1 MKSNYFK
8 LLTFALVFSAVTLL
22 GLTPNANAQ
31 YTMVGDES
39 LSGITIGAE
48 RVIVTAGNV
57 LTINQATTADAV
69 NISNITVVVT
79 TAGGATKG
87 VVANSAGTPTAKS
100 IEFAA
105 GATGMITMT
114 QAITADSLIIGDGAT
129 VTFLG
134 TAALTVTN
142 MAEFGPGGTG
152 TTVLDVDAATT
163 ITGAAAFH
171 GNTDI
176 DLAAA
181 ISFSAQCSLATGKT
195 LDFIASAANPTFTGG
210 LNVGDGSTVSLSA
223 AATMTFI
230 GDLNFVGQTGTIDA
244 VAGGDDLT
252 HTGDLTNVGSGTA
265 TTITFATLG
274 DYVAG
279 GDIILDEDLTFAG
292 ALGATFIEGGFTGIL
307 TAGTAGDSLTFDPG
321 SNMTITAGLNLGGT
335 GGELILDGAAA
346 RTLTTGAAVVILNDV
361 TLDGAD
367 ILDDGG
373 AGVTINAG
381 AEFAIRSTGAWTTAG
396 IANSGTL
403 TYYDGGTAGT
413 LPTAA
418 IVLATADA
426 VLNINAN
433 VTLTPNPS
441 LTPSGGGTLFINAGN
456 TLVAPN
462 AIQIGDD
469 KLFTISGTG
478 TLTATGGITTVGGG
492 GSKLKLSSV
501 LGAALAAVTTGA
513 TTDTV
518 DVDAANTITALDVGS
533 NGGTLD
539 LAAALT
545 LGGNIAMANGTTV
558 IIEGAGP
565 LAQAAAPVDITV
577 GGGTAATV
585 QTLTITGA
593 LTDSLGV
600 IQINNDN
607 AGATNIINLGDD
619 NKFED
624 LDFPTDPL
632 TINFTAFGKTLTVGL
647 PIASFANTLTIGG
660 NNGWVL
666 DGVGN
671 LTNGGEVQID
681 NFGTINKDMDI
692 NGGLVDVNEQLTF
705 GGDLSISGAAEFA
718 IASGTNL
725 TYSGSAIDVGAFTVT
740 LSEIGV
746 FDNGSIAL
754 NLNDAGANLDFTAAA
769 TIDKVTSANNGAQI
783 TVTDDATISS
793 MSGTTAGFEV
803 SFPTG
808 MKTLTLSSGVTL
820 PDAATITL
828 LSSAANGLLAGGQ
841 IDITG
846 DGSGFTNNNDGGT
859 NVIANNIV
867 IGGSDASAATFTSN
881 DILKLTGTL
890 TTNDRATISFATAGV
905 DTLAGNVILNG
916 SCSFDADMPTL
927 ITGDIT
933 ITCDSSVTFD
943 GDAALTYT
951 GPAIV
956 VPASVDSLIFA
967 GTGAFANAAPPDSGT
982 IKLTSGTFVKFTG
995 TGSVN
1000 DITIEND
1007 GVELAVDGANAQV
1020 DSITAL
1026 TSSFGVVFN
1035 TANNLTIND
1044 SLVLD
1049 QSSQKL
1055 TISGYA
1061 AGNLKGTGRIT
1072 LTGANAEIENTFANA
1087 SINKDIFFG
1096 NADPDN
1102 PAVVTATAAF
1112 NVLGTM
1118 TLNGS
1123 GTLDIPGTLN
1133 YLGSAFSIDDGDIL
1147 TLAGGGTFINTSNIT
1162 LDHAN
1167 GTLAF
1172 GAGGMS
1178 LSAVEYLAEG
1188 ATIKINGGDGSITT
1202 LTNGGK
1208 NLNFEFATDDSLYIG
1223 AFGSALAADTINISG
1238 AGAGAKFAG
1247 ADFVLTADT
1256 RLTIGSDIL
1265 MYNNLTVIDTI
1276 TIASDFTLKGD
1287 LTMNPTTTTWMNFT
1301 NDAIMTY
1308 TGSDVSVGAKTL
1320 MVNGAGRIAN
1330 SGFGAISLDDDAATL
1345 MFSGAVTVDT
1355 VEIADTMTGTVDVEE
1370 SGTIG
1375 SLTTNTNSNGSISFS
1390 GVNQTLNIGTQVYLA
1405 ADDTLSIADG
1415 EKGTIAGGVIDLTGA
1430 STSLKIDNTKA
1441 TTISSTIN
1449 LGAGYFDVNTDSV
1462 TVDGDM
1468 VMEASGT
1475 IDVAASKSL
1484 VYEGSEIL
1492 VGDKTL
1498 TIQGGGRFDNTNAVV
1513 LDSSSSV
1520 LTLATALDTVAS
1532 VSVGDKDAT
1541 IDVDGNAAIEA
1552 LAVTAGGVKLDAA
1565 ATLYLTGATTLPGSS
1580 VVTVMGAGTVAG
1592 ATDADSSNALTF
1604 TATDTLRVTA
1614 NNGVVTKKVMMT
1626 GGIMDFGSVT
1636 TGYDFAART
1645 FFDGDIVIWNGAKNV
1660 DFTGDLTVATAST
1673 VTDTGDPSG
1682 MVKLGDGTNINLLDN
1697 LTMEKSMVRIDY
1709 ALGFTSEGA
1718 ADTVTLQI
1726 DSVDFDNGLAK
1737 FGTDAA
1743 DGEPIRIMSN
1753 LTKSLIT
1760 LPSTVDFAGST
1771 ILVDDDTLLVEE
1783 VATINGNLV
1792 MNGTG
1797 ELHIQ
1802 PVAADPGIT
1811 LNATLQAI
1819 NGTLEI
1825 DSVGSTSQGGIDF
1838 DTGGIYKV
1846 VDATGKIV
1854 LPRTKTTD
1862 LAGSA
1867 ATNVI
1872 VIQSGVIEGSG
1883 TQSLGDPKHTIANA
1897 DNDKVATMESGTINN
1912 IDFSTNVIAFT
1923 RAGNNVTGYFIT
1935 VYVSVLEGDDTDG
1948 TGSEVAPYATFEKGL
1963 AEAEDGSIIALAYG
1977 EYVLSAALA
1986 VDKQITFQGYDVK
1999 FGTLGNSGALGANDL
2014 APTITFA
2021 GTGDY
2026 LFDVQTT
2033 DVKFQGIKFNAPS
2046 VTSLFTFSTADTT
2059 INNFTLDGNNFTMS
2073 DGQVGV
2079 ALTTAVGV
2087 KGVAITDNMFD
2098 IAAAG
2103 DMSTVLTLSTTMV
2116 DSADGVTITGNTIKG
2131 SQIMFDLGDA
2141 ADIDVVTI
2149 TGNTF
2154 MDGAGIMFDE
2164 SVDQSTKMINDVT
2177 ITGNTFKGNMSN
2189 AVMLSTDIEITDVDG
2204 TMNNDFDLTDN
2215 HFFFTG
2221 TAITNG
2227 VTATNDSTVHKVA
2240 ATDNWW
2246 GSFGGPAAGYA
2257 TYTGAVEYIEWKYVP
2272 VLAGGEVITTEVASA
2287 TAYTGFDITVFSGTA
2302 GYYTVSTNF
2311 AADFAA
2317 GPHVITANNP
2327 DALTDNTITITP
2339 TDINGFT
2346 GGVVTVELNDGAGNV
2361 YTATSNTFDV
2371 AAATVS
2377 PIGSALTATDFPGD
2391 AGGYVQLSFVASP
2404 NHAGFGTAV
2413 DGLLI
2418 DYYQIYRASVD
2429 DFGQAVNWAYFVAT
2443 PKATGQ
2449 NDTLR
2454 VVVDTKGAT
2463 GTAFYWIA
2471 AVKGNL
2477 PVVATKAAQVN
2488 GVLAAFSVEETPATA
2503 SFKTATVGDDGRI
2516 TSSVSN
2522 SNRALPVD
2530 NNRGAGDWTGAVGVG
2545 LDDFAAFVGV
2555 YDVADE
2561 YDVVFDLDVDGAIG
2575 LSDFAAFVTHYF
2587 ASTASASKV
2596 RPVME
2601 SGLNKEGSLEA
2612 KTDFDFDTEYLDL
2625 TVTADDIK
2633 SLTGYGYRLDFDPT
2647 VYELVEIVNGD
2658 LLRSNG
2664 GDVGPMLKHI
2674 HNGTI
2679 VVAEVLTGL
2688 ENAAQGEGIITT
2700 FRFRWIGDDNSSI
2713 NISNIDLLDGN
2724 SEITHFEDILVE
2736 KPVALPVDYQLMDN
2750 YPNPFNP
2757 TTTISFALPVTE
2769 HVKIEVCNVLGQTI
2783 RTLVDTEM
2791 KAGVRTVKWD
2801 GRNDYGIQASTGIY
2815 FYRIQAGSFTEAKK
2829 MNLIK

>member
-1 MKSNYFK
+1 MAAIGTILCTHDNLVTDGFVNFSLGATTNAQTLDINSNMIVQGDITITDGSTAVVFDIATGRSLQYDGPDIAISSGGATTLTITGSGAFTKSTGNTDGAYLNIAHALGVLK
-8 LLTFALVFSAVTLL
+8 LTGSVTVDSVLSSDDGGSIVVNGDLVAPTIKNLVFVSGQGATIDLDGGSGTAATERSLTITNPIAVDGVFTIGNTATYNTHFTSTGGITVSDGGTLAFTTAGLDTITTDVLLYGGTIDVDNTAYLVGDITVDSLSTIDVATTKSLIYVGSDIVLENESGWKDSLVMTITGTGVFDNNNDPNFSVIDLNGGALAMNGIGTVDSVEVSDAASIIVGSVAPGATAATMTAFAAPSGFVLDFVTTSAVVSINQDFTIGDGTLLVRGDNYGVVAGSGTLTLQGTGAANEAVLQNTNTGASDFNIPVVMADFSRLDLDENITFGQAISLTGARITFDIASGITFNFADAISIGADQTLVVQGGGTFNNSNAITLSDPDATFEFGANTTTPTTVTSLTYAASEADIKVAGGKGIITTLNNVPASDYKLDIEFTVAADSLGITNITAFDGADTLEFKGTGGMFNTGSALTLSAGGAEDYIIFGSDGLNFQSAVTSMPDSFEVN
-22 GLTPNANAQ
+22 TA
-31 YTMVGDES
+31 TT
-39 LSGITIGAE
+39 LSGDITLDADMKIFLNEDLTLFDNTFTVDAFELSLQGTGA
-48 RVIVTAGNV
+48 VTGAPIILNAAASNLRFVDDISVDSVQVTTVDNASIELEGGAGTLGTLDLNGMGLEIDFTSGDV
-57 LTINQATTADAV
+57 LTIND
-69 NISNITVVVT
+69 SVVV
-79 TAGGATKG
+79 AATKTLN
-87 VVANSAGTPTAKS
+87 VTDQSTAN
-100 IEFAA
+100 
-105 GATGMITMT
+105 
-114 QAITADSLIIGDGAT
+114 
-129 VTFLG
+129 
-134 TAALTVTN
+134 
-142 MAEFGPGGTG
+142 
-152 TTVLDVDAATT
+152 
-163 ITGAAAFH
+163 
-171 GNTDI
+171 
-176 DLAAA
+176 
-181 ISFSAQCSLATGKT
+181 
-195 LDFIASAANPTFTGG
+195 GG
-210 LNVGDGSTVSLSA
+210 L
-223 AATMTFI
+223 
-230 GDLNFVGQTGTIDA
+230 
-244 VAGGDDLT
+244 GG
-252 HTGDLTNVGSGTA
+252 
-265 TTITFATLG
+265 
-274 DYVAG
+274 
-279 GDIILDEDLTFAG
+279 
-292 ALGATFIEGGFTGIL
+292 
-307 TAGTAGDSLTFDPG
+307 
-321 SNMTITAGLNLGGT
+321 
-335 GGELILDGAAA
+335 
-346 RTLTTGAAVVILNDV
+346 
-361 TLDGAD
+361 
-367 ILDDGG
+367 
-373 AGVTINAG
+373 
-381 AEFAIRSTGAWTTAG
+381 
-396 IANSGTL
+396 
-403 TYYDGGTAGT
+403 
-413 LPTAA
+413 
-418 IVLATADA
+418 
-426 VLNINAN
+426 
-433 VTLTPNPS
+433 
-441 LTPSGGGTLFINAGN
+441 
-456 TLVAPN
+456 
-462 AIQIGDD
+462 
-469 KLFTISGTG
+469 TISGTG
-478 TLTATGGITTVGGG
+478 SI
-492 GSKLKLSSV
+492 V
-501 LGAALAAVTTGA
+501 L
-513 TTDTV
+513 
-518 DVDAANTITALDVGS
+518 
-533 NGGTLD
+533 
-539 LAAALT
+539 
-545 LGGNIAMANGTTV
+545 
-558 IIEGAGP
+558 
-565 LAQAAAPVDITV
+565 
-577 GGGTAATV
+577 
-585 QTLTITGA
+585 
-593 LTDSLGV
+593 
-600 IQINNDN
+600 
-607 AGATNIINLGDD
+607 
-619 NKFED
+619 
-624 LDFPTDPL
+624 
-632 TINFTAFGKTLTVGL
+632 
-647 PIASFANTLTIGG
+647 
-660 NNGWVL
+660 
-666 DGVGN
+666 
-671 LTNGGEVQID
+671 
-681 NFGTINKDMDI
+681 
-692 NGGLVDVNEQLTF
+692 
-705 GGDLSISGAAEFA
+705 
-718 IASGTNL
+718 
-725 TYSGSAIDVGAFTVT
+725 
-740 LSEIGV
+740 
-746 FDNGSIAL
+746 
-754 NLNDAGANLDFTAAA
+754 TAAA
-769 TIDKVTSANNGAQI
+769 TSEFEINDSLTVNIPVKVGPGLIDVNQ
-783 TVTDDATISS
+783 
-793 MSGTTAGFEV
+793 F
-803 SFPTG
+803 
-808 MKTLTLSSGVTL
+808 
-820 PDAATITL
+820 
-828 LSSAANGLLAGGQ
+828 
-841 IDITG
+841 
-846 DGSGFTNNNDGGT
+846 
-859 NVIANNIV
+859 
-867 IGGSDASAATFTSN
+867 ATFS
-881 DILKLTGTL
+881 
-890 TTNDRATISFATAGV
+890 S
-905 DTLAGNVILNG
+905 
-916 SCSFDADMPTL
+916 
-927 ITGDIT
+927 TGDIT
-933 ITCDSSVTFD
+933 NI
-943 GDAALTYT
+943 GD
-951 GPAIV
+951 
-956 VPASVDSLIFA
+956 F
-967 GTGAFANAAPPDSGT
+967 
-982 IKLTSGTFVKFTG
+982 
-995 TGSVN
+995 
-1000 DITIEND
+1000 
-1007 GVELAVDGANAQV
+1007 
-1020 DSITAL
+1020 
-1026 TSSFGVVFN
+1026 
-1035 TANNLTIND
+1035 
-1044 SLVLD
+1044 
-1049 QSSQKL
+1049 
-1055 TISGYA
+1055 
-1061 AGNLKGTGRIT
+1061 
-1072 LTGANAEIENTFANA
+1072 
-1087 SINKDIFFG
+1087 
-1096 NADPDN
+1096 
-1102 PAVVTATAAF
+1102 
-1112 NVLGTM
+1112 
-1118 TLNGS
+1118 
-1123 GTLDIPGTLN
+1123 
-1133 YLGSAFSIDDGDIL
+1133 
-1147 TLAGGGTFINTSNIT
+1147 
-1162 LDHAN
+1162 
-1167 GTLAF
+1167 
-1172 GAGGMS
+1172 
-1178 LSAVEYLAEG
+1178 
-1188 ATIKINGGDGSITT
+1188 
-1202 LTNGGK
+1202 
-1208 NLNFEFATDDSLYIG
+1208 
-1223 AFGSALAADTINISG
+1223 
-1238 AGAGAKFAG
+1238 
-1247 ADFVLTADT
+1247 
-1256 RLTIGSDIL
+1256 
-1265 MYNNLTVIDTI
+1265 
-1276 TIASDFTLKGD
+1276 
-1287 LTMNPTTTTWMNFT
+1287 
-1301 NDAIMTY
+1301 
-1308 TGSDVSVGAKTL
+1308 
-1320 MVNGAGRIAN
+1320 
-1330 SGFGAISLDDDAATL
+1330 
-1345 MFSGAVTVDT
+1345 
-1355 VEIADTMTGTVDVEE
+1355 TVDVAA
-1370 SGTIG
+1370 GKK
-1375 SLTTNTNSNGSISFS
+1375 LTYAGDAIAVGANTFTFS
-1390 GVNQTLNIGTQVYLA
+1390 
-1405 ADDTLSIADG
+1405 
-1415 EKGTIAGGVIDLTGA
+1415 
-1430 STSLKIDNTKA
+1430 
-1441 TTISSTIN
+1441 
-1449 LGAGYFDVNTDSV
+1449 
-1462 TVDGDM
+1462 
-1468 VMEASGT
+1468 
-1475 IDVAASKSL
+1475 
-1484 VYEGSEIL
+1484 
-1492 VGDKTL
+1492 
-1498 TIQGGGRFDNTNAVV
+1498 GGGRFDNTNAVV
-1513 LDSSSSV
+1513 LDSGSV

-1541 IDVDGNAAIEA
+1541 IDADGNAAIEA

-1565 ATLYLTGATTLPGSS
+1565 ATLYLTGATTLPGNST
-1580 VVTVMGAGTVAG
+1580 VTVMGAGTVAG

-1614 NNGVVTKKVMMT
+1614 NNGIVTKKVMMT
-1626 GGIMDFGSVT
+1626 GGIMDFGSVSS
-1636 TGYDFAART
+1636 GYDFAART

-1682 MVKLGDGTNINLLDN
+1682 MVKLGDGTNINMLEN

-1709 ALGFTSEGA
+1709 ALGFTTDGA
-1718 ADTVTLQI
+1718 ADTVTLEF

-1743 DGEPIRIMSN
+1743 DGEPIKI
-1753 LTKSLIT
+1753 KSTLAKALIT
-1760 LPSTVDFAGST
+1760 LPSTVDFAGT
-1771 ILVDDDTLLVEE
+1771 TMLIDDDTLLVDE

-1797 ELHIQ
+1797 ELHIK

-1811 LNATLQAI
+1811 LNGTLQSI

-1867 ATNVI
+1867 VNDVI
-1872 VIQSGVIEGSG
+1872 VVELGVIEGSG
-1883 TQSLGDPKHTIANA
+1883 TQSLGDPQHTIANA
-1897 DNDKVATMESGTINN
+1897 DNDKVATMESGTIHN
-1912 IDFSTNVIAFT
+1912 ITFSTNVIAFT
-1923 RAGNNVTGYFIT
+1923 KAGNNVTGYFIT
-1935 VYVSVLEGDDTDG
+1935 VYVSILEGDDTDG
-1948 TGSEVAPYATFEKGL
+1948 TGSEVAPYATLEKGL
-1963 AEAEDGSIIALAYG
+1963 TEAEDGSIIALAYG

-1999 FGTLGNSGALGANDL
+1999 FDILGNSGALGANDL

-2555 YDVADE
+2555 YDVAAE

-2575 LSDFAAFVTHYF
+2575 LSDLAAFVTQYY